1 MGSCTYSSDKVG
13 GSPNIVGQT
22 DFQDWKFDSRLLDIP
37 FSGPTFTWTNGHH
50 NGNPTFER
58 LDKAYATNDWLIKY
72 PDTSILHQPILFS
85 DHAAIIL
92 REHRVLEGRKP
103 YRVDNWCLLSKE
115 VASIVSFSRK
125 LDILGAPMFS
135 ISRRLE
141 DLRSKLLRW
150 CVTHR
155 KLWGINWKELHDSIS
170 PLAQNLES
178 KLHRHLFLSL
188 REEKVRHS
196 QAAYLYWKQR
206 AKVKWD
212 VLGDSH
218 SHLLFSYVQNRR
230 RKNTIQ
236 GLQTSSGDWTHDQDQ
251 IRSIVFDYFSS
262 IYRSNQPLQQIPE
275 FDWSTLNLPYLSE
288 VQKSNLMV
296 PFSASEIKAA
306 MFSID
311 DAKSPRPD
319 GFTSAFFKSHWSVVG
334 SSVIE
339 AIQYFFLHGHLL
351 KEWNRT
357 FIVLIPKCV
366 STVSYQL
373 LVNGNPI
380 KVFRLSCGL
389 RQGDPLS
396 SYLFVLCMEIF
407 SAMINQAESTGLFK
421 GVKVSRYAP
430 SISHLFF
437 ADDSLLFFQPS
448 PQACSNVLGVVQQ
461 FYDISG
467 QMLNLQKS
475 FVRFSPN
482 VPENYRESLAN
493 SLQLKSL
500 PSLGTYLGLP
510 MDMGRSK
517 RTAYQPLVDKI
528 TSRLMSFASLH
539 LSPAAKLVVINSV
552 LIASLNHILSV
563 FKIPSSISDRINNLF
578 VRFWWKTGN
587 HSKSLALTPP
597 SVLFTPKG
605 LGGLGIR
612 HLGLF
617 NSAFLARQSWRIRQN
632 SQLLISRVFQAKY
645 PSLMCFRSQGRL
657 SNPSWGCRSVLHGIQ
672 TLKIGLAW
680 KIDNGSK
687 VHILQD
693 SWVPGSPVYFK
704 NSLAGSVQPT
714 LVSSLLDPISNDWDP
729 TLIHALFSSTI
740 ASKILSLERPPQLM
754 DDYVYWKYSRDDR
767 FSSKS
772 AYAKLIALSN
782 QLPEGSSSIP
792 PIPWSKIWALPILS
806 KWKLFIWKI
815 FHNALPVADTLRT
828 KGCPVDPVCSFC
840 FQASETTEHLF
851 LRCSF
856 IRRLWHCGPL
866 GIRLPCFNSSFH
878 QWFSS
883 LLLSVISIKNWDGLD
898 SILSFAWAI
907 WIHHNHIRFRQAT
920 CSLPMIFQI
929 AQEWT
934 TRSQAARSSSS
945 FDYSIPPGFGSL
957 NHSSFLAGNP
967 NISPTVI
974 LIVDGAWDSSDCQAG
989 TGWCFYSIDT
999 SSSLGGAARACFSL
1013 SAFQTE
1019 LQACFFG
1026 LKMALHRGYSH
1037 ILLRTDCLLLVSI
1050 LHRSSQDMTTIWI
1063 QQQLRDILSLFEVC
1077 FV

>member
-1 MGSCTYSSDKVG
+1 MAPNLYSHYQNVVLIGDFNQVEYSSDKVG

-22 DFQDWKFDSRLLDIP
+22 DFQDWKFDSGLLDIP

-115 VASIVSFSRK
+115 VASIVSFSWK
-125 LDILGAPMFS
+125 LDILGSPMFS
-135 ISRRLE
+135 ISQRLE
-141 DLRSKLLRW
+141 DLL
-150 CVTHR
+150 
-155 KLWGINWKELHDSIS
+155 
-170 PLAQNLES
+170 
-178 KLHRHLFLSL
+178 
-188 REEKVRHS
+188 
-196 QAAYLYWKQR
+196 
-206 AKVKWD
+206 
-212 VLGDSH
+212 
-218 SHLLFSYVQNRR
+218 
-230 RKNTIQ
+230 
-236 GLQTSSGDWTHDQDQ
+236 
-251 IRSIVFDYFSS
+251 
-262 IYRSNQPLQQIPE
+262 
-275 FDWSTLNLPYLSE
+275 
-288 VQKSNLMV
+288 
-296 PFSASEIKAA
+296 
-306 MFSID
+306 
-311 DAKSPRPD
+311 
-319 GFTSAFFKSHWSVVG
+319 
-334 SSVIE
+334 IE

-357 FIVLIPKCV
+357 FIVLIPKVDHPQQPSQFRPIGLCNVLYKCITKCLAARLRMILPSLISDCQTAFVPGRLMSDNGLLAHEILTYMNHLRGRTMSVALKLDMNKAYDRVNWQFLRQALQKFGFPPYWIHIIQQCV

-373 LVNGNPI
+373 LVNGNPT
-380 KVFRLSCGL
+380 KVFRPSCGL

-437 ADDSLLFFQPS
+437 ADDSLLFFQTS
-448 PQACSNVLGVVQQ
+448 PQACSNVLGVVHQ
-461 FYDISG
+461 FCDISG

-482 VPENYRESLAN
+482 VQEDYRESLAN

-510 MDMGRSK
+510 VDMGRSK
-517 RTAYQPLVDKI
+517 RTPYQPLVDKI

-587 HSKSLALTPP
+587 HSKGLALTPP

-617 NSAFLARQSWRIRQN
+617 NSALLARQSWRIMQN

-680 KIDNGSK
+680 KIGNGSK

-714 LVSSLLDPISNDWDP
+714 LMSSLLDPISNDWDP
-729 TLIHALFSSTI
+729 ALIHALFPSTI

-754 DDYVYWKYSRDDR
+754 DDYVYWKYSRDGR

-782 QLPEGSSSIP
+782 QLPEGSSPIP
-792 PIPWSKIWALPILS
+792 PIPWSKIWVLPILP
-806 KWKLFIWKI
+806 KWKLFIWKK

-828 KGCPVDPVCSFC
+828 KGRPVDPVCSFC
-840 FQASETTEHLF
+840 FQDSETTEHLL

-883 LLLSVISIKNWDGLD
+883 LLLCHIYKELGWFGLYFIFCLGHLD
-898 SILSFAWAI
+898 SS
-907 WIHHNHIRFRQAT
+907 
-920 CSLPMIFQI
+920 
-929 AQEWT
+929 
-934 TRSQAARSSSS
+934 
-945 FDYSIPPGFGSL
+945 
-957 NHSSFLAGNP
+957 
-967 NISPTVI
+967 
-974 LIVDGAWDSSDCQAG
+974 
-989 TGWCFYSIDT
+989 
-999 SSSLGGAARACFSL
+999 
-1013 SAFQTE
+1013 
-1019 LQACFFG
+1019 
-1026 LKMALHRGYSH
+1026 
-1037 ILLRTDCLLLVSI
+1037 
-1050 LHRSSQDMTTIWI
+1050 
-1063 QQQLRDILSLFEVC
+1063 
-1077 FV
+1077 